1 MEEKELLKFSGEKL
15 EELYQ
20 EKRKHVLKVSLPA
33 TIAVIAISVIL
44 FVISETNLV
53 NSLHVSISYIV
64 QTVAVLTIVSSLL
77 YLTNELS
84 RLTRL
89 KDARDINSWLGK
101 YK

>member
-1 MEEKELLKFSGEKL
+1 MEEKELFNTSGEKL

-20 EKRKHVLKVSLPA
+20 EKRKRVLKVSLPS
-33 TIAVIAISVIL
+33 TTAVIAVSVIL
-44 FVISETNLV
+44 FIISETNLT

-64 QTVAVLTIVSSLL
+64 QTVAVLAIVGALL
-77 YLTNELS
+77 HLINELS
-84 RLTRL
+84 RLTKI

>member
-1 MEEKELLKFSGEKL
+1 MEEKELFNTSGEKL

-20 EKRKHVLKVSLPA
+20 EKRKRVLKVSLPA
-33 TIAVIAISVIL
+33 TIAVIAVSVIL
-44 FVISETNLV
+44 FIISETNLT
-53 NSLHVSISYIV
+53 NSLHVSVSYFV
-64 QTVAVLTIVSSLL
+64 QAVAVLAIVGALL
-77 YLTNELS
+77 HLINELS

>member
-1 MEEKELLKFSGEKL
+1 MEEKELLKVSGEKL

-20 EKRKHVLKVSLPA
+20 EKRKRVLKVTLP
-33 TIAVIAISVIL
+33 TTVTVIAVSVIL
-44 FVISETNLV
+44 FIISETNLA
-53 NSLHVSISYIV
+53 NSLHVAVSYFV
-64 QTVAVLTIVSSLL
+64 QAVAVLAIVGALL
-77 YLTNELS
+77 HLINELS

>member
-1 MEEKELLKFSGEKL
+1 MEEKELFNTSGEKL

-20 EKRKHVLKVSLPA
+20 EKRKHVLKVSLPV
-33 TIAVIAISVIL
+33 TIAVIVVSVIL
-44 FVISETNLV
+44 FIISETNLT
-53 NSLHVSISYIV
+53 NSLHVSISYFV
-64 QTVAVLTIVSSLL
+64 QAVAVLAIVGALL
-77 YLTNELS
+77 HLINELS

>member
-1 MEEKELLKFSGEKL
+1 MEEKELFNTSGEKL

-33 TIAVIAISVIL
+33 TIAVIVVSVIL
-44 FVISETNLV
+44 FIISETNLT
-53 NSLHVSISYIV
+53 NSLHVSISYFV
-64 QTVAVLTIVSSLL
+64 QAVAVLAIVGALL
-77 YLTNELS
+77 HLINELS
-84 RLTRL
+84 RFTKI